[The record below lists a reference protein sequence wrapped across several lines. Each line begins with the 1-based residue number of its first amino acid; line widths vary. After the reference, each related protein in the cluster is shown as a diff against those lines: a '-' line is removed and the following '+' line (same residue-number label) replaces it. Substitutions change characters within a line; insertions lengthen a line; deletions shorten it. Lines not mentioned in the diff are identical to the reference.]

1 MTPWCGEHFTFVQGE
16 SAMNQN
22 LSLFGRLKR
31 QAPRLVPALMVSLP
45 LAACA
50 QLPTGPTIAALP
62 GKDMSAQDFQSA
74 DLACRNEAQFS
85 FRLQA
90 APGVSA
96 TNYAAGGGSALVAA
110 GYTPQQQY
118 NVVYAQCMNARG
130 AKINTAVVARY
141 PNFPYYPYYPYSYEI
156 YPWTTRVVCY

>member
-1 MTPWCGEHFTFVQGE
+1 
-16 SAMNQN
+16 
-22 LSLFGRLKR
+22 
-31 QAPRLVPALMVSLP
+31 MVSLP
-45 LAACA
+45 LAACV
-50 QLPTGPTIAALP
+50 QLPTGPTIATLP
-62 GKDMSAQDFQSA
+62 GKDMSAQDFHSA
-74 DLACRNEAQFS
+74 DLTCRNDAQYS

-96 TNYAAGGGSALVAA
+96 TNYTASGGSALVAA

-130 AKINTAVVARY
+130 AKINTAIVARY